1 MNCWEYLAGLSHIS
15 EAKCKEGSDEDGA
28 TVQAKEVK
36 EELEEGKW
44 SVQQLR
50 QQLEKPPI
58 AGCADTPAAAVRIH
72 DSCFLSRFCRSTLA
86 TPITCLPRLMYVG
99 TVTPLNGSSTPI
111 PTIPGPRACDTNQ

>member
-44 SVQQLR
+44 SVQQLG

-99 TVTPLNGSSTPI
+99 TATPLNGSSTPI
-111 PTIPGPRACDTNQ
+111 PTTTGPTCV